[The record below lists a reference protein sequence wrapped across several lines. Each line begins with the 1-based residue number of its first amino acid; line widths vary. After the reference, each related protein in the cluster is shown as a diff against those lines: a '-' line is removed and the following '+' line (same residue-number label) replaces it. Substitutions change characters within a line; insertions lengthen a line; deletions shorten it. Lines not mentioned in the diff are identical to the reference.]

1 MSSSPDRK
9 SDDVDEIAAE
19 KAPWATV
26 EHLEQHMK
34 AGLTQE
40 DAQFLHDI
48 PEKEQRKIF
57 HKVDVRLCPMLM
69 MLYLISHLDRYVQSA
84 SFMLYFMDTDWSPEP
99 TLATQKSEASKLA
112 ST

>member
-1 MSSSPDRK
+1 MSNSDRK
-9 SDDVDEIAAE
+9 SDDIDAIVLE

-26 EHLEQHMK
+26 EHLEKYMR

-69 MLYLISHLDRYVQSA
+69 ILYLISHLDR
-84 SFMLYFMDTDWSPEP
+84 
-99 TLATQKSEASKLA
+99 LAPGIHPLSISCN
-112 ST
+112 S